1 MSDALSDEGNS
12 DHGGGVMASRV
23 FFHIGLPKTGTSFL
37 QSILWANREK
47 LRQSGLLLPGVERR
61 DHLWASCVVRNDP
74 DIELR
79 PPLARSSWDRL
90 VTEVLDWP
98 GDAVISHE
106 FFCSASTSQASA
118 AIEDLA
124 PGQVHVVITAR
135 DTLDLFVSS
144 WQEAIKN
151 KDTVSLDDYC
161 NTTSEDPV
169 VVWNWRALDL
179 AQVLERWSATVPA
192 ERVHVIPLAGG
203 SADPAEL
210 WHRFARLLGL
220 SDNID
225 VSAGFRNP
233 SMGVVEIETLRR
245 INACLQGFD
254 RPIDRGVWVRTY
266 LGDERL
272 APRDGERFW
281 PSPAQIAECR
291 RRGAR
296 AVQLARQRGFDV
308 VGRLEDLLTPEELPA
323 RRQVDSV
330 NDSEVAAVA
339 IDLVAG
345 LLWDVRRLTHAE
357 RELSRSLAAPPPD
370 PPPASPPDRTLRAV
384 MRRLPVLK
392 RPRITSQWFAHVV
405 HRRLAVTL
413 RQDG

>member
-1 MSDALSDEGNS
+1 
-12 DHGGGVMASRV
+12 MASKV
-23 FFHIGLPKTGTSFL
+23 FFHIGLPKTGTSYL

-47 LRQSGLLLPGVERR
+47 LRQSGVLLPGVERR

-74 DIELR
+74 HIELR
-79 PPLARSSWDRL
+79 PPLATSSWDRL

-106 FFCSASTSQASA
+106 FFCSASTEQASA

-124 PGQVHVVITAR
+124 PAEVHVVITAR

-151 KDTVSLDDYC
+151 KDTVTLDDYC
-161 NTTSEDPV
+161 SSTSEDPV
-169 VVWNWRALDL
+169 VIWNWRALDL
-179 AQVLERWSATVPA
+179 AQVLERWSTAVPA
-192 ERVHVIPLAGG
+192 QRVHIIPLDRG
-203 SADPAEL
+203 SGDPAEL

-220 SDNID
+220 SNNID

-245 INACLQGFD
+245 INACLEGFE

-272 APRDGERFW
+272 APREGERFW
-281 PSPAQIAECR
+281 PSPAQIDDCR
-291 RRGAR
+291 RRGTR
-296 AVQLARQRGFDV
+296 AVQLARHCGFDV
-308 VGRLEDLLTPEELPA
+308 VGRLDDLLTPEELPA
-323 RRQVDSV
+323 RRQVGSV
-330 NDSEVAAVA
+330 NDTEVAAVA
-339 IDLVAG
+339 VDLIAG

-357 RELSRSLAAPPPD
+357 RALSRSVAARPPEPAR
-370 PPPASPPDRTLRAV
+370 ASPPTRALRA
-384 MRRLPVLK
+384 
-392 RPRITSQWFAHVV
+392 I
-405 HRRLAVTL
+405 LARVPGFKL
-413 RQDG
+413 HNNEAGAKPS

>member
-1 MSDALSDEGNS
+1 
-12 DHGGGVMASRV
+12 MASRV
-23 FFHIGLPKTGTSFL
+23 YFHIGLPKTGTSYL
-37 QSILWANREK
+37 QTILWANREK
-47 LRQSGLLLPGVERR
+47 LRQSGVLLPGVERR

-74 DIELR
+74 HIELR

-98 GDAVISHE
+98 GDAIISHE
-106 FFCSASTSQASA
+106 FFCSASRAQALA

-124 PGQVHVVITAR
+124 PAEVHVVITAR

-151 KDTVSLDDYC
+151 KDTVTFDEYC
-161 NTTSEDPV
+161 RSTSEDPV
-169 VVWNWRALDL
+169 VIWNWRALDL
-179 AQVLERWSATVPA
+179 GEVLERWSTTVPA
-192 ERVHVIPLAGG
+192 ERVHVIPLARN
-203 SADPAEL
+203 SSDPADL

-220 SDNID
+220 TGNID

-245 INACLQGFD
+245 INGYLKGFD
-254 RPIDRGVWVRTY
+254 RPIDRGVWVRSY

-281 PSPAQIAECR
+281 PSPAQIADCR

-296 AVQLARQRGFDV
+296 AVELARHGGVDV

-323 RRQVDSV
+323 RRHVDSV
-330 NDSEVAAVA
+330 NDTEVAAVA
-339 IDLVAG
+339 IDLIAG
-345 LLWDVRRLTHAE
+345 LLWDVRRLTNAE
-357 RELSRSLAAPPPD
+357 RELSRSLAAAPPD
-370 PPPASPPDRTLRAV
+370 SAPASPPARSARTGTT
-384 MRRLPVLK
+384 RLPVLK
-392 RPRITSQWFAHVV
+392 PSRPTSRRLWDALR
-405 HRRLAVTL
+405 RRLAVAFR
-413 RQDG
+413 RQGQPPR